1 MLKTSNLLLASL
13 GIFVCSFLLSIVMG
27 DSFHA
32 SQVVMGLFAGTSPL
46 VVSYLLER
54 ARVQSDSKS
63 EELESL
69 KANIQSLE
77 AEVSRINLALK
88 LRN

>member
-1 MLKTSNLLLASL
+1 MLHPSKLLMVSMSL
-13 GIFVCSFLLSIVMG
+13 FGLSFLLSIVMG

-32 SQVVMGLFAGTSPL
+32 PQVVMGLFASASPIL
-46 VVSYLLER
+46 VSYLLDR
-54 ARVQSDSKS
+54 ARVKSDSKS
-63 EELESL
+63 EELSSL
-69 KANIQSLE
+69 KVNIQSLE

>member
-1 MLKTSNLLLASL
+1 MLNPSKLLMISMGLFS
-13 GIFVCSFLLSIVMG
+13 FSFLLSIVMG

-32 SQVVMGLFAGTSPL
+32 SQVVMGLFASAAPIL
-46 VVSYLLER
+46 VSHLLDR
-54 ARVQSDSKS
+54 ARVQSDAKS
-63 EELESL
+63 QELDAL